1 MNAASTAARALT
13 TTRRMTL
20 PVFLARLVWWCLLP
34 LTLVSAWLA
43 WDRLQSAEMRSED
56 EARHQARNF
65 AAAVDQTL
73 AARIAALQMLARSP
87 QLREAAQWQGL
98 YQSAQGFRDSFGSH
112 VILADGALRMV
123 FNTAAPLGTALPA
136 LPRPKG
142 RAAAPAALSS
152 GAPAVGDVVVGPVL
166 RKTLVAI
173 AVPAPR
179 ADGTPMVLLAMTET
193 AELQRQLDRVQLPA
207 DWALSLLDS
216 QGTPIARHAA
226 AGVDLREAA
235 RFSAQPALAPWQV
248 VVEIPRGVY
257 RTRWARAAGS
267 VAAAI
272 VVATL
277 LGALGG
283 MLAGRR
289 LARAVAALARPQPA
303 QGQAHARAGA
313 ADDIAEIAAV
323 RGLLDEATQ
332 GRRQAEMN
340 LSASEQRFQ
349 ATFEQAAV
357 GIALVAP
364 DGRWMRVNRKLCDI
378 VGYSAQELMALTFQD
393 ITHPDDLAAD
403 LGEVRRMLA
412 CELTSYAME
421 KRYLRK
427 DGSVVWVNLTVSLTW
442 QADGS
447 PDCFI
452 SVVEDIQARKQA
464 ELALRASEQRMQLFI
479 EHAPVAVAMFD
490 RDMRYILASR
500 AWGRDFKVDAERL
513 PGRLH
518 YELFPD
524 IAPLRRAD
532 HLRGLAGEV
541 VQSEADCLRF
551 SDGSMQWR
559 RWMVRP
565 WRQADGGVGG
575 IVIFTEDITQRVQA
589 EQALREQQAQAL
601 EDQRNAR
608 LAALNLME
616 DAVAARGRAEAA
628 NQALRESQA
637 QLRKLAQAVEQGTE
651 AIIITDTEG
660 RIEYVNEA
668 FVRQS
673 GYARNEV
680 MGRNPRLLQSGRTPV
695 QSFAA
700 LWRALRAGQPWKGSF
715 INRRR
720 DGSEYIESAVV
731 MPLRGEDGTITH
743 YVSVQEDVTEKTRMA
758 QELDAHRHH
767 LEELVSQRTA
777 QLDQALAA
785 AETASRAKSAFL
797 ANMSHEIRTPMNA
810 ILGLTHL
817 LGREAPTPQQAARL
831 GKIEGA
837 ARHLLS
843 IINDILDLSK
853 IEAGKLQLEER
864 DFSPH
869 ALLDHVRSIVGDAAA
884 AKGLKIHIDPDHVPP
899 WLRGDDTRVRQ
910 ALLNYAGNAVKFTAQ
925 GQVTLRA
932 QLLRDEGRRLLLR
945 FEVED
950 TGVGIPAEQLPRVFE
965 AFEQADISTTRRH
978 GGTGLGLAITR
989 RLAALMG
996 GEAGARSTPG
1006 QGSVFW
1012 FTVWLQ
1018 RGEPLRAG
1026 APATAQAEAELRLHH
1041 TGARLLLAED
1051 NAVNREVALELL
1063 RGAGLEVDVAEN
1075 GIAALDQLQRR
1086 PYDLVLMDVQMPE
1099 MDGLEA
1105 TRALRRRPE
1114 LAELPVLAMTA
1125 NAFDEDRAACLA
1137 AGMNDFVA
1145 KPVDPE
1151 GLYATLLK
1159 WLPGGRHPAV
1169 RPAPGEPGEP
1179 GEPVQAVQPPPA
1191 TAAAQAAPPAAPAP
1205 QASPSAQGDLL
1216 ARLALHPGVD
1226 VAAGLSNL
1234 PGLED
1239 RYESLL
1245 RLFAQ
1250 HHSEDGSRLAAH
1262 LARGELREATL
1273 MAHSL
1278 KSVALTLGATELAAA
1293 ARALESRL
1301 REGAPADDAA
1311 VQRHAADLAH
1321 ALQPLVR
1328 LILEAQA

>member
-1 MNAASTAARALT
+1 MTTAATMAHAAARG
-13 TTRRMTL
+13 RRLTL

-43 WDRLQSAEMRSED
+43 WDRVHSVELRSED

-65 AAAVDQTL
+65 AAAVDHVL

-87 QLREAAQWQGL
+87 QLREAPQWQGL
-98 YQSAQGFRDSFGSH
+98 YQSAQGFRESFGAH
-112 VILADGALRMV
+112 VILADGTLRMV
-123 FNTAAPLGTALPA
+123 FNTSTPLGTVLPP
-136 LPRPKG
+136 LPQPKG
-142 RAAAPAALSS
+142 RAAAPAALDS
-152 GAPAVGDVVVGPVL
+152 GTPAVGDVVTGPVL
-166 RKTLVAI
+166 RKPLVGI

-193 AELQRQLDRVQLPA
+193 AELQRQLDRVQLPG
-207 DWALSLLDS
+207 DWSIALLDS
-216 QGTPIARHAA
+216 LGTPIARRSP

-235 RFSAQPALAPWQV
+235 RFGSAPTLAPWQV
-248 VVEIPRGVY
+248 VVEIPRSVY
-257 RTRWARAAGS
+257 RARWARAAGS
-267 VAAAI
+267 VVAAI
-272 VVATL
+272 VAATL
-277 LGALGG
+277 MGALGG
-283 MLAGRR
+283 LLAGRR
-289 LARAVAALARPQPA
+289 LARAVAALALPRPQR
-303 QGQAHARAGA
+303 ARA

-323 RGLLDEATQ
+323 RNLLEEATQ
-332 GRRQAEMN
+332 GRRQAELD

-364 DGRWMRVNRKLCDI
+364 DGRWMRVNHKLCDI
-378 VGYSAQELMALTFQD
+378 VGYSDQEMLALTFQD
-393 ITHPDDLAAD
+393 ITHPDDLDAD
-403 LGEVRRMLA
+403 LSEVRRMLA
-412 CELTSYAME
+412 REITTYAME
-421 KRYLRK
+421 KRYIRK
-427 DGSVVWVNLTVSLTW
+427 DGAPVWINLTVSLTW

-452 SVVEDIQARKQA
+452 AVVEDIQARKQA
-464 ELALRASEQRMQLFI
+464 ELALRASEQRLQLFI
-479 EHAPVAVAMFD
+479 EHAPVAMAMFD
-490 RDMRYILASR
+490 RGMRYMAVSR
-500 AWGRDFKVDAERL
+500 TWVDMYRLQRQLPLVGRWHYDVFPEL
-513 PGRLH
+513 PQQWKNVH
-518 YELFPD
+518 Q
-524 IAPLRRAD
+524 RA
-532 HLRGLAGEV
+532 LAGEV
-541 VQSEADCLRF
+541 QSSDADLFERL
-551 SDGSMQWR
+551 DGSRQWV
-559 RWMVRP
+559 RWSVRP
-565 WRQADGGVGG
+565 WYQGDGGVGG
-575 IVIFTEDITQRVQA
+575 LVIFTEDITQRVLA

-616 DAVAARGRAEAA
+616 DAVAARGRAEQA

-637 QLRKLAQAVEQGTE
+637 QLRKLAQAVEQGSE

-668 FVRQS
+668 FTRQS

-680 MGRNPRLLQSGRTPV
+680 LGRNPRLLQSGRTAV
-695 QSFAA
+695 ESFAA

-715 INRRR
+715 VNRRR

-731 MPLRGEDGTITH
+731 TPLRGEDGNITH

-767 LEELVSQRTA
+767 LEELVRQRTA

-853 IEAGKLQLEER
+853 IEAGKLQLDER

-884 AKGLKIHIDPDHVPP
+884 AKGLSILIDADHVPP

-932 QLLRDEGRRLLLR
+932 QLLREDGQRRLLR
-945 FEVED
+945 FEVQD
-950 TGVGIPAEQLPRVFE
+950 TGVGIPAEQLPRLFE

-1012 FTVWLQ
+1012 FTAWLS

-1026 APATAQAEAELRLHH
+1026 APAMAQAEAELRLHH
-1041 TGARLLLAED
+1041 AGARLLLAED

-1075 GIAALDQLQRR
+1075 GLTALEQLQHRH
-1086 PYDLVLMDVQMPE
+1086 YDLVLMDVQMPE

-1114 LAELPVLAMTA
+1114 LAALPVLAMTA
-1125 NAFDEDRAACLA
+1125 NAFDDDRAACLA

-1159 WLPGGRHPAV
+1159 WLPGAREL
-1169 RPAPGEPGEP
+1169 APPT
-1179 GEPVQAVQPPPA
+1179 VLPPS
-1191 TAAAQAAPPAAPAP
+1191 TAALQTPPAAAP
-1205 QASPSAQGDLL
+1205 QAQGDLL

-1234 PGLED
+1234 PGMED

-1245 RLFAQ
+1245 RLFAE
-1250 HHSEDGSRLAAH
+1250 HHRQDAAKLSGH

-1273 MAHSL
+1273 LAHSL
-1278 KSVALTLGATELAAA
+1278 KSVALTLGATELAAI

-1301 REGAPADDAA
+1301 REGAPASDDA
-1311 VQRHAADLAH
+1311 VQRHAADLART
-1321 ALQPLVR
+1321 LPPLVQ
-1328 LILEAQA
+1328 LIRDARA